1 MAKIVASKEK
11 GKEVLLVSEGQEKD
25 DFWDAIGGKENYSSD
40 KRLQLS
46 DDPHSPR
53 LFQCSNAKGN
63 FTIEEI
69 PHFDQSDLI
78 EDDVMILGKVLI
90 LSSQT
95 RLSRHVLTYQKTIL
109 S

>member
-1 MAKIVASKEK
+1 MAKIIASKAK
-11 GKEVLLVSEGQEKD
+11 GKEVLLISEGQEKD
-25 DFWDAIGGKENYSSD
+25 DFWDAIGGKESYSSD
-40 KRLQLS
+40 KRLQIS

-53 LFQCSNAKGN
+53 LFQCSNAKGK

-78 EDDVMILGKVLI
+78 EDDVMILGKVSI
-90 LSSQT
+90 LSSHS
-95 RLSRHVLTYQKTIL
+95 RLSRHILTDRKTIV